1 MTLQQL
7 KYIIAIDRHRSFA
20 RAADELGVTQPTL
33 SSLLQKL
40 ENELDV
46 RIFDRSNKSVCPTA
60 IGLKILRQAETAVNE
75 AGRINEIV
83 AEEKGSVAGE
93 LRMSVGPT
101 IAPYI
106 LPKFIKTYTK
116 KFPQVVLSIDE
127 LKSDAMTDAL
137 YRGQLDAGMA
147 ISGNARD
154 GILEIPLYT
163 EPFWVYIAESC
174 WRKLPV
180 FRPDNLEHE
189 QMWIMKESQCLRD
202 SAFSFCKARGIG
214 KRIYEAGSIETLIRI
229 VDENGGFTIIPEMH
243 LPMLSVRQR
252 ANVRRIEGDYLS
264 QRRVSLYVR
273 ADSIRERMLNSIIE
287 SLTGFVPKDMFEPH
301 ILKYG
306 IKL

>member
-137 YRGQLDAGMA
+137 YRAYSKFRYTPSRSGC
-147 ISGNARD
+147 IS
-154 GILEIPLYT
+154 P
-163 EPFWVYIAESC
+163 
-174 WRKLPV
+174 
-180 FRPDNLEHE
+180 
-189 QMWIMKESQCLRD
+189 
-202 SAFSFCKARGIG
+202 KAVGANCRCSG
-214 KRIYEAGSIETLIRI
+214 RIISNTNKCG
-229 VDENGGFTIIPEMH
+229 
-243 LPMLSVRQR
+243 
-252 ANVRRIEGDYLS
+252 
-264 QRRVSLYVR
+264 
-273 ADSIRERMLNSIIE
+273 
-287 SLTGFVPKDMFEPH
+287 
-301 ILKYG
+301 
-306 IKL
+306 